1 MTRNPNGRDRAIGG
15 SRGWT
20 ASSEPARG
28 PRARQSALAL
38 RFASSVTPV
47 RAALRQ
53 LHAGTAP
60 DGEAPPVAGVA
71 EADLESIEGTYIA
84 RMLIEPYAAQRAAL
98 RISRREAEGLG
109 ALVAEMAAAR
119 AEGNSTRASIANY
132 DFHFAL
138 YDRCGIPAIP
148 QRIRDLWSAYPWDI
162 LHVLRSTRSVETE
175 HRAIAEAVKSGYA
188 LSIGYAVEDH
198 IAGGYRDLVR
208 HLGRDA
214 ERDPFELDAR

>member
-1 MTRNPNGRDRAIGG
+1 MTRPLNGRDRVGAA
-15 SRGWT
+15 RGWIAT
-20 ASSEPARG
+20 SEQARG

-53 LHAGTAP
+53 LHAGIAA
-60 DGEAPPVAGVA
+60 DGDPPRIAAVA

-98 RISRREAEGLG
+98 RISRREADALG
-109 ALVAEMAAAR
+109 ALAGDIAAAH
-119 AEGNSTRASIANY
+119 AEGNSMRASIANY

-162 LHVLRSTRSVETE
+162 LHVLRSTSSVEGE
-175 HRAIAEAVKSGYA
+175 HRAIAEAVKAGYA
-188 LSIGYAVEDH
+188 LSIGYAIEDH

-208 HLGRDA
+208 HLGREA
-214 ERDPFELDAR
+214 GRDPFELDAG

>member
-1 MTRNPNGRDRAIGG
+1 MTRNPNGRDRTAG
-15 SRGWT
+15 SRAWI

-28 PRARQSALAL
+28 PRGRQSALAL
-38 RFASSVTPV
+38 HFASSVTPV

-53 LHAGTAP
+53 LAAGTPP
-60 DGEAPPVAGVA
+60 DSGAPPVAGVA

-98 RISRREAEGLG
+98 RMSRREAEGLA

-148 QRIRDLWSAYPWDI
+148 QRIRDRWSAYPWDI
-162 LHVLRSTRSVETE
+162 LHVLRSPSAVETE
-175 HRAIAEAVKSGYA
+175 HRAIAEAVESGYA
-188 LSIGYAVEDH
+188 LSVGYAVEDH
-198 IAGGYRDLVR
+198 IAGGYRELVR
-208 HLGRDA
+208 QLGRDA
-214 ERDPFELDAR
+214 GRDPFELDAR